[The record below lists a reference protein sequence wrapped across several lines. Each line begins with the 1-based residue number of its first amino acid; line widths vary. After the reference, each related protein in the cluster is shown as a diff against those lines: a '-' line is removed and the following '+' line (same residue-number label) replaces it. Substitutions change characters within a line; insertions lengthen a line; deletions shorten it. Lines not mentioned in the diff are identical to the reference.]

1 MNLDAIGAWIA
12 PFEGTRASAYDDATG
27 QHVVPGYMMRGN
39 VTVGIGINLCYP
51 NGLAPEEIQWLF
63 QHRVAKV
70 AQSVAQAFPWFAG
83 VPVELTFRGE
93 DAVTISYDGSNL
105 RALEA
110 ICSAFQGRAAITHAV
125 DEECGTFVYLDG
137 LH

>member
-1 MNLDAIGAWIA
+1 MNAAI
-12 PFEGTRASAYDDATG
+12 ASMTKKLSA
-27 QHVVPGYMMRGN
+27 
-39 VTVGIGINLCYP
+39 I
-51 NGLAPEEIQWLF
+51 
-63 QHRVAKV
+63 
-70 AQSVAQAFPWFAG
+70 AG

-93 DAVTISYDGSNL
+93 GAVTISYDGSNL